1 VHGKHLLD
9 PIGGGAG
16 LIIAV
21 GGFVNWRLRVQ
32 TATVQSSPTLSY
44 ESDVIWKLGSS
55 VFWFLGR
62 IIVSEV
68 LVHDWSPEGSSAHFI
83 FGLGSFL
90 MNLTYSCDTTVEE
103 C

>member
-1 VHGKHLLD
+1 
-9 PIGGGAG
+9 
-16 LIIAV
+16 
-21 GGFVNWRLRVQ
+21 
-32 TATVQSSPTLSY
+32 
-44 ESDVIWKLGSS
+44 
-55 VFWFLGR
+55 
-62 IIVSEV
+62 V